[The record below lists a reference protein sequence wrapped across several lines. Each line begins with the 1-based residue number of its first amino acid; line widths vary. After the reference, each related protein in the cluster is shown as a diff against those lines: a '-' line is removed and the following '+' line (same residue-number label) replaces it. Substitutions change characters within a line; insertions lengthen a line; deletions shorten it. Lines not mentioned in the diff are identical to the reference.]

1 MGMDRNGE
9 WGALITF
16 TANAEPESLELL
28 QRESGLGV
36 LGKHLPEAVRA
47 ALMVMA
53 PDKSWLVTGMGGD
66 VERQTVVHL

>member
-28 QRESGLGV
+28 QREPGLGV
-36 LGKHLPEAVRA
+36 LGKYLPEAV
-47 ALMVMA
+47 
-53 PDKSWLVTGMGGD
+53 
-66 VERQTVVHL
+66 